1 VYSGTPAPS
10 LKAACT
16 ASSRDAQNL
25 RPEKVELIYLRPQD
39 IVAWTIM
46 LNRSEIEYTADT
58 VSVIVLPGKV
68 PRSPEHQHAQHREGG
83 RSRARLG
90 DVPPG
95 PGRATSGACATAVM
109 HADYGRQ
116 TLAGR
121 GPGVSSG

>member
-1 VYSGTPAPS
+1 MVYSGTLAPS

-46 LNRSEIEYTADT
+46 LDPRSNSRQI
-58 VSVIVLPGKV
+58 SVIVLLGKV

-83 RSRARLG
+83 RSQARLG

-95 PGRATSGACATAVM
+95 PGRATSGVCATAVM

-116 TLAGR
+116 ALVGR